1 MLVISNV
8 LSLASSRFIKVRL
21 FIYLIS
27 KFLQSTIEETFLE
40 IYDELIWIRFGIE

>member
-8 LSLASSRFIKVRL
+8 LSLASSRFIKVPL

-27 KFLQSTIEETFLE
+27 EFLQSNIAETFLE
-40 IYDELIWIRFGIE
+40 IYDEVIWLRFGIE